1 VSKLTLHRAGRI
13 QEQINARIG
22 RLSFET
28 HAKISIFST
37 DPEGDVDRR
46 AHGLWKDVERL
57 QRLGAIRT
65 KVRAVL
71 ARQNAETGIS
81 GLLAEKAGLERQ
93 VALLSSLV
101 DQESGEPEGWMTAR
115 RRSRHQV
122 SSTKRGQASLVQQIE
137 ATRARFAAGDGN
149 GETEMSAPLLD
160 ASLEDEVRLRVI
172 ECRRRLDEISDRL
185 RTLNSSATVEV
196 ADEALDYLREEGV
209 I

>member
-1 VSKLTLHRAGRI
+1 
-13 QEQINARIG
+13 
-22 RLSFET
+22 
-28 HAKISIFST
+28 
-37 DPEGDVDRR
+37 
-46 AHGLWKDVERL
+46 
-57 QRLGAIRT
+57 
-65 KVRAVL
+65 
-71 ARQNAETGIS
+71 
-81 GLLAEKAGLERQ
+81 
-93 VALLSSLV
+93 
-101 DQESGEPEGWMTAR
+101 
-115 RRSRHQV
+115 
-122 SSTKRGQASLVQQIE
+122 VQQIE